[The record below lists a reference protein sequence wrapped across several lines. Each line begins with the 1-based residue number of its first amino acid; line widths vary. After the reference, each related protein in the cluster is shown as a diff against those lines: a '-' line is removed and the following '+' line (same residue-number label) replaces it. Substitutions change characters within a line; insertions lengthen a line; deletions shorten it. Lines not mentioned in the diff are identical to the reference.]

1 MAPKREVSVNVGIDV
16 GKHQLDVYIRERDLH
31 FNVPNDPDGI
41 HRLVGRLGRYRLE
54 RIVVEAT
61 GRREYEVV
69 LALAERRF
77 GEGSGASV
85 SNVQV
90 DGDRAQASLV
100 VPRNYRW
107 ETHQVTLRNRG
118 GAWRVASFA

>member
-1 MAPKREVSVNVGIDV
+1 MTKHLLLALALTLGTAAVSVPQASACGGYGSLQSPDEQAV
-16 GKHQLDVYIRERDLH
+16 RE
-31 FNVPNDPDGI
+31 
-41 HRLVGRLGRYRLE
+41 
-54 RIVVEAT
+54 A
-61 GRREYEVV
+61 V
-69 LALAERRF
+69 LAVAERRF